1 MLVETRFIASLPTA
15 KHCKDYDQAERSG
28 GFSRLFVFSGQS
40 TTIFSLLHK
49 LYRIKRY
56 LCIPSISNHMKR
68 AFLLTFIIMA
78 IGIEASLAC
87 TNLIVGKKAST
98 DGSVMC
104 TYNCDGFGFSGSL
117 WHIPSGQHEKGEK
130 IAVRGWGP
138 VHEGRYVDQ
147 VDYTYGVVGLMNEKQ
162 VTIVETTFDGK
173 LELVNREGLLDYFTL
188 MRLAL
193 QRSATA
199 REAIR
204 CMAELVEE
212 YGYNSSGE
220 TITICD
226 PNEAWIMEIVGK
238 GMGNNGAVWV
248 ALRVPDD
255 CICAHANLSRIRQFP
270 LEKKGSY
277 KSLSSKSFKHLNR
290 PEVECIYA
298 ADVIS
303 FAKKW
308 GYYMGKDEDF
318 SFRDAYCPIDF
329 ENVRYADA
337 RVWSFFRHHYSHE
350 EMDKYLPY
358 INGDFSEY
366 DHLPLWIKPDKPL
379 SLRDLQA
386 DMRDHFEGTPLDMT
400 SDMTAGPWGMPIR
413 PLPMH
418 FKDSDSL
425 DYFRER
431 PIATQQS
438 GFTMT
443 CQMRSW
449 LPNDVGGVTWFNCDD
464 ANMVAYVPV
473 YCCVTQVPDP
483 FREENN
489 PRNEFSDKSAF
500 WMNNWVANMVY
511 PRYSMMIGDL
521 RKAQNELEDYYFA
534 DQDSVLVA
542 INGMMPDERQQYLN
556 RKSIAYADR
565 MMERWDRLAK
575 YLIVRYNDQIIKR
588 VGDDGKLIRWGYDT
602 PGYDQQFIDAI
613 GKSTGDR
620 YRLKKVIERRER

>member
-1 MLVETRFIASLPTA
+1 MKRL
-15 KHCKDYDQAERSG
+15 
-28 GFSRLFVFSGQS
+28 LFV
-40 TTIFSLLHK
+40 TL
-49 LYRIKRY
+49 
-56 LCIPSISNHMKR
+56 MV
-68 AFLLTFIIMA
+68 IM
-78 IGIEASLAC
+78 GWEPVMAC

-117 WHIPSGQHEKGEK
+117 SYSPSGQHEKGEL
-130 IAVRGWGP
+130 IAIHGWGP
-138 VHEGRYVDQ
+138 SHEGQYVKQ
-147 VDYTYGVVGLMNEKQ
+147 VDYTYNVVGLMNEKQ
-162 VTIVETTFDGK
+162 VTIVETTFDGR
-173 LELVNREGLLDYFTL
+173 LELVNQEGLLDYFSL

-193 QRSATA
+193 QRSSSA

-220 TITICD
+220 TLTICD
-226 PNEAWIMEIVGK
+226 PNEAWIMEIIGK
-238 GMGNNGAVWV
+238 GHGRKGAVWV
-248 ALRVPDD
+248 ALRIPDD

-270 LEKKGSY
+270 LEKRSKNSI
-277 KSLSSKSFKHLNR
+277 SSKNLKKINN
-290 PEVECIYA
+290 PEIECVYA

-303 FAKKW
+303 FAKEW
-308 GYYMGKDEDF
+308 GYFNGKDEDF

-358 INGDFSEY
+358 INGDFDVC

-379 SLRDLQA
+379 SLRDLQN

-418 FKDSDSL
+418 FKDNDSVN
-425 DYFRER
+425 YYRER

-464 ANMVAYVPV
+464 ANMVAYVPL
-473 YCCVTQVPDP
+473 YCCITQVPDC
-483 FREENN
+483 FRQENN

-521 RKAQNELEDYYFA
+521 RMAQNELEDYYFA
-534 DQDSVLVA
+534 DQDSVLTA
-542 INGMMPDERQQYLN
+542 IEKMTPADRQGYLN
-556 RKSIAYADR
+556 RKSIAYAD
-565 MMERWDRLAK
+565 MMMQRWDKLAK
-575 YLIVRYNDQIIKR
+575 YLIVKYNDQVVKR
-588 VGDDGKLIRWGYDT
+588 VDKDGNFQRWGYET

-620 YRLKKVIERRER
+620 YKLKKVIERRER

>member
-1 MLVETRFIASLPTA
+1 MKKKVFFSVILMMFSVSTA
-15 KHCKDYDQAERSG
+15 W
-28 GFSRLFVFSGQS
+28 
-40 TTIFSLLHK
+40 
-49 LYRIKRY
+49 
-56 LCIPSISNHMKR
+56 
-68 AFLLTFIIMA
+68 
-78 IGIEASLAC
+78 AC
-87 TNLIVGKKAST
+87 TNLIVGKKASV

-117 WHIPSGQHEKGEK
+117 FYSPSGRHDEGEL
-130 IAVRGWGP
+130 IAVNGWGP
-138 VHEGRYVDQ
+138 VQEGRYVRQ
-147 VDYTYGVVGLMNEKQ
+147 VDYTYNVVGLMNEKQ
-162 VTIVETTFDGK
+162 VTIVETTFDGR

-193 QRSATA
+193 QRSSTA
-199 REAIR
+199 REAIQ

-220 TITICD
+220 SITVCD
-226 PNEAWIMEIVGK
+226 PNEAWILEIVGK
-238 GMGNNGAVWV
+238 GKGRNGAVWV
-248 ALRVPDD
+248 ALRIPDD

-270 LEKKGSY
+270 MEKRGSY
-277 KSLSSKSFKHLNR
+277 RSISSKSFKHLNR

-298 ADVIS
+298 SDVVS
-303 FAKKW
+303 FAREK
-308 GYYMGKDEDF
+308 GFFSGTDADF

-337 RVWSFFRHHYSHE
+337 RVWSFFRHHTSQE

-358 INGDFSEY
+358 LNGDFTEY
-366 DHLPLWIKPDKPL
+366 DHLPLWIKPDAPL
-379 SLRDLQA
+379 SMRDLQHN
-386 DMRDHFEGTPLDMT
+386 MRDHFEGTALDMT
-400 SDMTAGPWGMPIR
+400 VDMTAGPWGMPIR

-418 FKDSDSL
+418 FKSSDGL

-438 GFTMT
+438 GFTMA

-449 LPNDVGGVTWFNCDD
+449 LPDDVGGVTWFNCDD
-464 ANMVAYVPV
+464 ANMVAYVPL
-473 YCCVTQVPDP
+473 YCCLTQVPDP
-483 FREENN
+483 FRPENN
-489 PRNEFSDKSAF
+489 PRTEFSDKSAF

-542 INGMMPDERQQYLN
+542 IDGMMPAQRQGYLN
-556 RKSIAYADR
+556 QKSIAYADR
-565 MMERWDRLAK
+565 MMQRWDQLAK
-575 YLIVRYNDQIIKR
+575 FLIVRYNDQIVRR
-588 VGDDGKLIRWGYDT
+588 VNDDGTFARWGHDT

-613 GKSTGDR
+613 GKTTGDR
-620 YRLKKVIERRER
+620 YKLREVIERRER

>member
-1 MLVETRFIASLPTA
+1 MKKLAI
-15 KHCKDYDQAERSG
+15 
-28 GFSRLFVFSGQS
+28 
-40 TTIFSLLHK
+40 TIFLMS
-49 LYRIKRY
+49 
-56 LCIPSISNHMKR
+56 
-68 AFLLTFIIMA
+68 FLGLESA
-78 IGIEASLAC
+78 WAC
-87 TNLIVGKKAST
+87 TNLIVGKKASV

-117 WHIPSGQHEKGEK
+117 FYSPAGQHADGEL
-130 IAVRGWGP
+130 IAIHGWGP
-138 VHEGRYVDQ
+138 SHEGQFVKQ
-147 VDYTYGVVGLMNEKQ
+147 VPYTYNVVGLMNEKQ
-162 VTIVETTFDGK
+162 VTIVETTFDGR
-173 LELVNREGLLDYFTL
+173 LELVNQEGLLDYFSL

-199 REAIR
+199 REAIK
-204 CMAELVEE
+204 CMAELIEE

-226 PNEAWIMEIVGK
+226 PNEAWIMEIIGK
-238 GMGNNGAVWV
+238 GPGRKGAVWV
-248 ALRVPDD
+248 ALRIPDD

-270 LEKKGSY
+270 LEKKS
-277 KSLSSKSFKHLNR
+277 KNSISSKNLKRINN
-290 PEVECIYA
+290 PEVECVYA
-298 ADVIS
+298 EDVIS
-303 FAKKW
+303 FAKEW
-308 GYYMGKDEDF
+308 GYFNGKDENF

-358 INGDFSEY
+358 INGEFDVC

-400 SDMTAGPWGMPIR
+400 ADMTAGPWGMPIR

-418 FKDSDSL
+418 FMDSDSIN
-425 DYFRER
+425 YFRER

-464 ANMVAYVPV
+464 ANMVAYVPL
-473 YCCVTQVPDP
+473 YCCITQVPDP
-483 FREENN
+483 FRPENN

-511 PRYSMMIGDL
+511 PRYSMMIDDL
-521 RKAQNELEDYYFA
+521 REAQNELEDYFFA
-534 DQDSVLVA
+534 DQDTVLLA
-542 INGMMPDERQQYLN
+542 IKDMQVGERREYLN
-556 RKSIAYADR
+556 RKSIAYADK
-565 MMERWDRLAK
+565 MMQRWDKLAK
-575 YLIVRYNDQIIKR
+575 FLIVRYNDQIKRR
-588 VGDDGKLIRWGYDT
+588 VGDDGQFTRWGYET
-602 PGYDQQFIDAI
+602 PGYDPRFIDAI
-613 GKSTGDR
+613 GTGTGER
-620 YRLKKVIERRER
+620 YKLKKVIERRER

>member
-1 MLVETRFIASLPTA
+1 MKRL
-15 KHCKDYDQAERSG
+15 
-28 GFSRLFVFSGQS
+28 LFV
-40 TTIFSLLHK
+40 TL
-49 LYRIKRY
+49 
-56 LCIPSISNHMKR
+56 MV
-68 AFLLTFIIMA
+68 IM
-78 IGIEASLAC
+78 GWEPVMAC
-87 TNLIVGKKAST
+87 TNLIVGKKASV

-117 WHIPSGQHEKGEK
+117 SYSPAGRHEPGEL
-130 IAVRGWGP
+130 IEIHGWGP
-138 VHEGRYVDQ
+138 SHKGQYVKQ
-147 VDYTYGVVGLMNEKQ
+147 VEYTYNVVGLMNEKQ
-162 VTIVETTFDGK
+162 VTIVETTFDGR
-173 LELVNREGLLDYFTL
+173 LMLVNQEGLLDYFSL

-193 QRSATA
+193 QRTSTA

-220 TITICD
+220 TLTICD
-226 PNEAWIMEIVGK
+226 PNEAWIMEIIGK
-238 GMGNNGAVWV
+238 GPGRKGAVWV
-248 ALRVPDD
+248 ALRIPDD

-270 LEKKGSY
+270 LEKQSK
-277 KSLSSKSFKHLNR
+277 KSISSKNLKKINN
-290 PEVECIYA
+290 PEIECVYA

-303 FAKKW
+303 FAKEW
-308 GYYMGKDEDF
+308 GFYSGKDEDF

-358 INGDFSEY
+358 INGDFDVC

-379 SLRDLQA
+379 SLRDLQN

-400 SDMTAGPWGMPIR
+400 SDMTAGPWGMPVR

-418 FKDSDSL
+418 FKDSDSIA
-425 DYFRER
+425 YFHER
-431 PIATQQS
+431 PIACQQS

-464 ANMVAYVPV
+464 ANMVAYVPL
-473 YCCVTQVPDP
+473 YCCITQIPDC
-483 FREENN
+483 FRQENN

-542 INGMMPDERQQYLN
+542 IKDMMPADRQSYLN
-556 RKSIAYADR
+556 RKSIAYADK
-565 MMERWDRLAK
+565 MMQRWDKLAK
-575 YLIVRYNDQIIKR
+575 YLIVKYNDQVEKR
-588 VGDDGKLIRWGYDT
+588 VDKDGNFQRWGHDAQ
-602 PGYDQQFIDAI
+602 GYDQQFIDAI
-613 GKSTGDR
+613 GKTTGDR
-620 YRLKKVIERRER
+620 YKLKEVIKRRER

>member
-1 MLVETRFIASLPTA
+1 MKKLVLAL
-15 KHCKDYDQAERSG
+15 
-28 GFSRLFVFSGQS
+28 
-40 TTIFSLLHK
+40 
-49 LYRIKRY
+49 
-56 LCIPSISNHMKR
+56 M
-68 AFLLTFIIMA
+68 MA
-78 IGIEASLAC
+78 ICSVPAMAC

-117 WHIPSGQHEKGEK
+117 SYSHSGRHEPGEL
-130 IAVRGWGP
+130 IEIHGWGP
-138 VHEGRYVDQ
+138 SHKGQFVKQ
-147 VDYTYGVVGLMNEKQ
+147 VEYTYNVVGLMNEKQ
-162 VTIVETTFDGK
+162 VTIVETTFDGR
-173 LELVNREGLLDYFTL
+173 LELVNQEGLLDYFSL

-193 QRSATA
+193 QRCATA

-220 TITICD
+220 TLTICD
-226 PNEAWIMEIVGK
+226 PNEAWIMEIIGK
-238 GMGNNGAVWV
+238 GPGHKGAVWV
-248 ALRVPDD
+248 ALRIPDD

-270 LEKKGSY
+270 LEKGS
-277 KSLSSKSFKHLNR
+277 KNSISSKNLKKINN
-290 PEVECIYA
+290 PEVECVYA

-303 FAKKW
+303 FAKEW
-308 GYYMGKDEDF
+308 GYYNGKDEDF

-337 RVWSFFRHHYSHE
+337 RVWSFFRHHYNHA

-358 INGDFSEY
+358 INGEFDVC
-366 DHLPLWIKPDKPL
+366 DHLPLWIKPDQPL
-379 SLRDLQA
+379 SLRDLQN

-418 FKDSDSL
+418 FKDSDSIP
-425 DYFRER
+425 YFRER
-431 PIATQQS
+431 PIACQQS

-464 ANMVAYVPV
+464 ANMVAYVPL
-473 YCCVTQVPDP
+473 YCCITQTPDC
-483 FREENN
+483 FRQENN

-511 PRYSMMIGDL
+511 PRYSMMVGDL
-521 RKAQNELEDYYFA
+521 RKAQKELEDYYFA

-542 INGMMPDERQQYLN
+542 IKDMTPADRQSYLN
-556 RKSIAYADR
+556 KKSIAYAER
-565 MMERWDRLAK
+565 MMQRWDKLAK
-575 YLIVRYNDQIIKR
+575 YLIVKYNDQIER
-588 VGDDGKLIRWGYDT
+588 RTDENGEFIRWGYKT

-620 YRLKKVIERRER
+620 YKLKEVIKRRER